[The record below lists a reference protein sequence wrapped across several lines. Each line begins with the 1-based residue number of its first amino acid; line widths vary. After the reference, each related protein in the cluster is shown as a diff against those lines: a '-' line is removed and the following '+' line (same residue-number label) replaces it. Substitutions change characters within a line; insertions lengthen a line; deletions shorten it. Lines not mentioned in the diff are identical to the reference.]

1 MRTRNVEAAIATG
14 DLVPASAGQPA
25 EKSINKIVGG
35 AKEALAVARGKQPA
49 ARIYMQGHVYVP
61 ASAVAEMRERC
72 AKVAESWF
80 GNTIG
85 KVSLGPSAQDAI
97 AGTIR
102 QLDTA
107 SACGDYGAAP
117 PFKVGDRVT
126 HTGCQE
132 SGTVTST
139 ENGLVVVE
147 FDVPTPHGN
156 ISVGRYDAVWFR
168 TYPNGLILHAAS
180 SNGGGK

>member
-1 MRTRNVEAAIATG
+1 MTDHARAIEAGARAIFSAREWPLAIHPSFEHEQEYWMACAQACIEAAIASG
-14 DLVPASAGQPA
+14 DL
-25 EKSINKIVGG
+25 
-35 AKEALAVARGKQPA
+35 
-49 ARIYMQGHVYVP
+49 VP

-97 AGTIR
+97 AGAIR